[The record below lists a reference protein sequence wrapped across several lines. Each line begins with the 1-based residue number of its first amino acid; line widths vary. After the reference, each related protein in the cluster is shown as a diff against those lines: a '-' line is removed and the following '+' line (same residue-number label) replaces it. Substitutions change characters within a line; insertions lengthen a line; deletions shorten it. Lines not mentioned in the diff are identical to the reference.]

1 MCIINRKYVK
11 EQKTV
16 RENIAR
22 MSSKPMFKV
31 QEEVASMKQLLALVS
46 NGLQRNAIAIDKLK
60 SESAMVSSWGYL
72 NKISNTVVRS
82 FTYLL
87 HTSLLPR
94 LMS

>member
-1 MCIINRKYVK
+1 MK

-60 SESAMVSSWGYL
+60 MESAMVNYSF
-72 NKISNTVVRS
+72 KIIHTTVTRTVDTR
-82 FTYLL
+82 YVI
-87 HTSLLPR
+87 
-94 LMS
+94 